1 MSDPDPFWDKV
12 ADQLGSD
19 EMQDAINRHGDQTKD
34 NRS

>member
-19 EMQDAINRHGDQTKD
+19 EMQDAIDIRGDQTKD
-34 NRS
+34 SRR